1 MSETTA
7 KDDRELDSPGF
18 VGKFLALA
26 GPYWTGEQKWKA
38 WWLTG
43 ALIVL
48 TGCQVLIPVGINL
61 WSQKLFDA
69 LEARAMERIL
79 PLVGLLGGI
88 ILANMVV
95 TTVHLRFRRRLQV
108 GWRDWVSR
116 RVLNEWMRRGRHYLV
131 GFMPGEHDNPDGRI
145 AEDVRITT
153 EYAVDLAH
161 SLLYCLALL
170 ASFTHILWSLSG
182 TARIALGDIV
192 IPIPGYLVW
201 LALAYAAVGTTVAIL
216 LGRPLVRAV
225 NNRQTR
231 EADFRFGLV
240 RVRESSE
247 AVALIKG
254 ETLERRRLIDLFG
267 ALKAAW
273 DRQTRALIHIFLF
286 TSSYSVLST
295 AFPLLVA
302 APRYIAGQI
311 SLGVLMQTAQAFQ
324 QMQAALSW
332 PVDNLSKAAEWKA
345 SVERV
350 LGLHDALGEVDR
362 DIAARNGDRLAVV
375 TGAASVLAFRDVS
388 LANPDG
394 KAVIVGFSADITLG
408 EHVLISGDPSAALT
422 LFKAVAGL
430 WPWGRGRIELPG
442 DGAVFF
448 MPQNPYFPQGGLR
461 GAVAYPSE
469 AHAFA
474 DEDVREALE
483 RVGLGHLTQRLDD
496 EAAWEKTLPLDERQR
511 LGFARLLLHRP
522 NWIFIQEATDA
533 QNTEGEARL
542 MGLLSETFM
551 GATILTVSR
560 HAGLEAWHRRKLV
573 LTRSDSG
580 QILIKDRRKVR
591 RPSRSTRLYDRLAAI
606 LNDYRKPAPRAG
618 GECFIGD
625 GEQTCEDE
633 TAPPPGKR

>member
-1 MSETTA
+1 MSETTTKNDA
-7 KDDRELDSPGF
+7 EMVSPGF

-79 PLVGLLGGI
+79 PLVGMLGGI

-95 TTVHLRFRRRLQV
+95 TTTHLRFRRRLQV

-145 AEDVRITT
+145 AEDIRITT

-182 TARIALGDIV
+182 TARIALGGVV

-201 LALAYAAVGTTVAIL
+201 LALAYAAVGTTVAVL

-254 ETLERRRLIDLFG
+254 ETLERRRLIDLFS

-273 DRQTRALIHIFLF
+273 DRQTRALVHIFLF

-302 APRYIAGQI
+302 APRFITGEI

-332 PVDNLSKAAEWKA
+332 PIDNLAKAAEWKA
-345 SVERV
+345 SVERI
-350 LGLHDALGEVDR
+350 LGLRDALSEIDL
-362 DIAARNGDRLAVV
+362 DLAARNGDRLTVV

-388 LANPDG
+388 LASPDG
-394 KAVIVGFSADITLG
+394 NAVIIGFSAEITLG

-422 LFKAVAGL
+422 LFKAAAGL
-430 WPWGRGRIELPG
+430 WPWGRGQIELPV

-448 MPQNPYFPQGGLR
+448 MPQNPYFPQGKLR
-461 GAVAYPSE
+461 GAVAYPAE
-469 AHAFA
+469 GRTFA
-474 DEDVREALE
+474 DEDIREALE
-483 RVGLGHLTQRLDD
+483 RVELSHLTQRLDD
-496 EAAWEKTLPLDERQR
+496 EEAWEKVLPLDVRQR
-511 LGFARLLLHRP
+511 LGFVRLLLHRP

-533 QNTEGEARL
+533 QSAEGEAQL
-542 MGLLSETFM
+542 MAMLNEMFED
-551 GATILTVSR
+551 ATVLTVSR
-560 HAGLEAWHRRKLV
+560 HAGLEVWHRRKLV

-580 QILIKDRRKVR
+580 LILVKDRRKIR
-591 RPSRSTRLYDRLAAI
+591 RPSQSTRLYDRLAAV
-606 LNDYRKPAPRAG
+606 LKDYRKPAPRTG

-625 GEQTCEDE
+625 GEQVCEDE
-633 TAPPPGKR
+633 TLPPPGKR